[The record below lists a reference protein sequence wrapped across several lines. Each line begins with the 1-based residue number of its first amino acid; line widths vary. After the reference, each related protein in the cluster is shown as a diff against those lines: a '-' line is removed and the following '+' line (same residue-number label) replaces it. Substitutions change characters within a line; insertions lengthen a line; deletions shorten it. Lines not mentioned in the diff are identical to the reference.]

1 MMFSSSPQLHL
12 TQGERG
18 RTVVKVLT
26 INLINK
32 KNTFLC
38 SLSKKTF
45 RLAEQRRKRVKEL
58 EEKISLLN
66 KKVMDQDRII
76 KMKER
81 NEEKIKT
88 LNKEIMVCLNLALP
102 VYFNT
107 LLKQTK

>member
-1 MMFSSSPQLHL
+1 M
-12 TQGERG
+12 
-18 RTVVKVLT
+18 
-26 INLINK
+26 
-32 KNTFLC
+32 
-38 SLSKKTF
+38 KTF

-88 LNKEIMVCLNLALP
+88 LNKEIMVCFHLVLQ
-102 VYFNT
+102 VYFI
-107 LLKQTK
+107 LLHYYNRQKES